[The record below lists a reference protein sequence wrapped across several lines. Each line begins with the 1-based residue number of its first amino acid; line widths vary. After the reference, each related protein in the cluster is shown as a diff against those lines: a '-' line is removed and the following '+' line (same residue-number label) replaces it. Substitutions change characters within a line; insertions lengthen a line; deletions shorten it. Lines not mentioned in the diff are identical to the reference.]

1 MNLKKLLDTVLALG
15 SNISIKEGKE
25 IHKSKLVTGITSK
38 GINGI
43 YHIYSRV
50 KESDDSKSYSCHI
63 KYNLKNE
70 KVDGVTCTCSTY
82 EEFSK
87 HKNNYVCKHII
98 ASIFSFYIVAKNK
111 LKKSNRNDNTIQE
124 KRDSAD
130 NYKKEIKLDLDIKS
144 IKEKNVFMF
153 DVQFRIGEGTSY
165 LVSKLNDFFYAIENK
180 RPLRINGEFLFNPY
194 NMYFSEKDKELL
206 SFIID
211 GLKKNNE
218 IKIFEGKYLRLK
230 NNDIREFL
238 SLVSSDKK
246 IKLNYDYINYETF
259 VQKKNL
265 PLSFTLKLENESINL
280 ITKKK
285 LPIPLSNK
293 FDVFLYDRK
302 IYLPS
307 ISVTNSYFEFWKELK
322 RHGKIEYSK
331 ESSELIKVIKV
342 LSEISS
348 DVILS
353 EGIKKICRGFWSPKL
368 SFSTEN
374 ELIKC
379 KATIN
384 YFGKDINI
392 LENDSIEFFRD
403 LTLEDEIDRRL
414 ERLRFIKKNKDY
426 VFIGNDDE
434 YYEFL
439 SDGINELTSI
449 SNVIFNKSFEK
460 STLLNSNNIEAII
473 DGEEDNLYFK
483 FNIEDIDFIE
493 YKDILDALKD
503 GKKYYKSKK
512 SRLINLKDI
521 GMKNFLNML
530 DNLSYRKDLSQGI
543 LEVYKNKA
551 LFLENSIEGHNLS
564 FIRGNRILKAI
575 GDKLSNR
582 YESEIVQVKGFKGQL
597 RSYQLIGVNYL
608 KTLSNLG
615 FGGILAD
622 EMGLGKTIQII
633 SFLLEE
639 KNLKEDNKKS
649 LIVAP
654 TSLLY
659 NWKAE
664 FEKFAPGIKVGVV
677 HGSKNARE
685 KVLMNINEFDV
696 LLTTYGTVK
705 NDINFYENEVF
716 DYYIIDEAQNIKN
729 PKAQI
734 TKVIKEINAKVKFA
748 LTGTPIENSII
759 ELWSIFD
766 FIMPGYLFDESA
778 FKEKFMH
785 RDEGEIEDLKLLINP
800 FILRRLKRDV
810 ISELPEKIEKKY
822 YVQMTSDQKLAYKNY
837 MKDVKI
843 RIKNGEEDK
852 ITIFSYLTRL
862 RQICLDP
869 SLVDENYEGKNGKF
883 NTAIDIINDVIE
895 SKYKIL
901 VFSQFTSVLR
911 KLRKELR
918 ARRIESKYLDGTT
931 VAKERV
937 RLVNEFNESEEPQV
951 FLISLKAGGTG
962 LNLTSAK
969 FVMHMDPWWNPAI
982 EDQATDRAH
991 RIGQKNIVEVI
1002 KLIAKDT
1009 IEENIIKLQ
1018 EDKREIINSVIS
1030 DDSLNINNISKL
1042 TNEEILDL
1050 FK

>member
-1 MNLKKLLDTVLALG
+1 MNLRKLLDAVLALG

-25 IHKSKLVTGITSK
+25 IYKSKLVTGITSK
-38 GINGI
+38 GIEGI
-43 YHIYSRV
+43 YHIYSKV
-50 KESDDSKSYSCHI
+50 KEDDDSKSYSCHI

-70 KVDGVTCTCSTY
+70 KVDGATCTCNTY
-82 EEFSK
+82 KEFSK
-87 HKNNYVCKHII
+87 YKNNYVCKHII

-111 LKKSNRNDNTIQE
+111 IKKSNKSDNIIP
-124 KRDSAD
+124 KKKNISD
-130 NYKKEIKLDLDIKS
+130 NYKKEIKLDLDIRS
-144 IKEKNVFMF
+144 IKEKNIFMF
-153 DVQFRIGEGTSY
+153 DIQFRIGEGTTY
-165 LVSKLNDFFYAIENK
+165 LVTKINEFFYAIENK
-180 RPLRINGEFLFNPY
+180 SQLRINGEFLFNPY
-194 NMYFSEKDKELL
+194 NMYFSERDKQLL
-206 SFIID
+206 LFVID
-211 GLKKNNE
+211 RFKENNE
-218 IKIFEGKYLRLK
+218 VKIIEGKYLRLK

-238 SLVSSDKK
+238 SLVSNDKK

-259 VQKKNL
+259 VYKENL
-265 PLSFTLKLENESINL
+265 PLSFTLKLENEIVNL
-280 ITKKK
+280 TTKKK

-307 ISVTNSYFEFWKELK
+307 ISVSNSYFEFWKELK
-322 RHGKIEYSK
+322 KQGKIEYSK
-331 ESSELIKVIKV
+331 ESNKLIKVIKV

-348 DVILS
+348 DVVLS
-353 EGIKKICRGFWSPKL
+353 EGIKRICRRFWNPKL
-368 SFSTEN
+368 SFFTEN
-374 ELIKC
+374 ELVKC
-379 KATIN
+379 KATIS
-384 YFGKDINI
+384 YFGKEINI

-414 ERLRFIKKNKDY
+414 ERLRFIKKNKY
-426 VFIGNDDE
+426 YIFIGNDDE

-439 SDGINELTSI
+439 SEGINELTLI
-449 SNVIFNKSFEK
+449 SKVIFNKSFKK
-460 STLLNSNNIEAII
+460 SNLLNSNNIEAII
-473 DGEEDNLYFK
+473 EGEEDNLYFK
-483 FNIEDIDFIE
+483 FNIEDIDFSE
-493 YKDILDALKD
+493 YKDILEALKD

-521 GMKNFLNML
+521 GMNNFLTML
-530 DNLSYRKDLSQGI
+530 DNLSYRKDLSKGI
-543 LEVYKNKA
+543 LEVDKNKA
-551 LFLENSIEGHNLS
+551 LFLENSIEGNNLS
-564 FIRGNRILKAI
+564 FIRGKKIVKAI
-575 GDKLSNR
+575 ADKLSNR
-582 YESEIVQVKGFKGQL
+582 NETEISQVKGFKGQL
-597 RSYQLIGVNYL
+597 RNYQLVGINYL
-608 KTLSNLG
+608 KALSNLG

-639 KNLKEDNKKS
+639 KNLQENNKKS

-664 FEKFAPGIKVGVV
+664 FEKFAPDIKVGIV

-685 KVLMNINEFDV
+685 KILININEFDV
-696 LLTTYGTVK
+696 LLTTYGTIK
-705 NDINFYENEVF
+705 NDISFYENEVF
-716 DYYIIDEAQNIKN
+716 DYCIIDEAQNIKN
-729 PKAQI
+729 PKAQN

-748 LTGTPIENSII
+748 LTGTPIENSLI

-766 FIMPGYLFDESA
+766 FIMPGYLFDDSS
-778 FKEKFMH
+778 FKEKFMN
-785 RDEGEIEDLKLLINP
+785 RDEDELKELKLLINP

-810 ISELPEKIEKKY
+810 IFELPEKIEKKY
-822 YVQMTSDQKLAYKNY
+822 YVQMTPEQKLAYKSY
-837 MKDVKI
+837 MKDVKLN
-843 RIKNGEEDK
+843 IKNGEGDK

-883 NTAIDIINDVIE
+883 NTAIYIIDDVIE

-901 VFSQFTSVLR
+901 VFSQFTSVLK
-911 KLRKELR
+911 KLRKELS
-918 ARRIESKYLDGTT
+918 ARRIESKYLDGTIG
-931 VAKERV
+931 AKERV

>member
-1 MNLKKLLDTVLALG
+1 MNLRKLLDALLALG

-25 IHKSKLVTGITSK
+25 IHKLKLVRGMTSK
-38 GINGI
+38 SIDGV
-43 YHIYSRV
+43 YHIYSKV
-50 KESDDSKSYSCHI
+50 KEEDDSKSYSCHI

-70 KVDGVTCTCSTY
+70 KIDGATCTCNTY

-98 ASIFSFYIVAKNK
+98 ASVFSFYIVAKNK
-111 LKKSNRNDNTIQE
+111 IKKSNKSDNIIPKKRNI
-124 KRDSAD
+124 SD
-130 NYKKEIKLDLDIKS
+130 NYKKEIKLDLDIRS

-153 DVQFRIGEGTSY
+153 DVQFRIGEGTTY
-165 LVSKLNDFFYAIENK
+165 LVTKLNEFFYAIENK
-180 RPLRINGEFLFNPY
+180 SQLRINGEFLFNPY
-194 NMYFSEKDKELL
+194 NMYFSEIDKQLL
-206 SFIID
+206 LFVINRF
-211 GLKKNNE
+211 KENNE
-218 IKIFEGKYLRLK
+218 IKIIEGKYLRLRD
-230 NNDIREFL
+230 NYIREFL
-238 SLVSSDKK
+238 ALVSNDKK

-259 VQKKNL
+259 VYKENL
-265 PLSFTLKLENESINL
+265 PLSFTLKLENEIVNL
-280 ITKKK
+280 TTKKK

-307 ISVTNSYFEFWKELK
+307 ISVSNSYFEFWKELK
-322 RHGKIEYSK
+322 KQGKIEYSK
-331 ESSELIKVIKV
+331 ESIKVIKVIKV

-348 DVILS
+348 DVVLS
-353 EGIKKICRGFWSPKL
+353 EGIKRICRRFWNPKL
-368 SFSTEN
+368 SFFTEN
-374 ELIKC
+374 ELVKC
-379 KATIN
+379 KVTIN
-384 YFGKDINI
+384 YFGRDINI

-414 ERLRFIKKNKDY
+414 ERLRFIKKNKNY
-426 VFIGNDDE
+426 IFIGNDDE

-439 SDGINELTSI
+439 SEGINELTLI
-449 SNVIFNKSFEK
+449 SKVIFNKSFEK
-460 STLLNSNNIEAII
+460 SNLLNSNNIEAII
-473 DGEEDNLYFK
+473 EGEEDNLYFK
-483 FNIEDIDFIE
+483 FNIEDIDFSE

-521 GMKNFLNML
+521 GMNNFLTML
-530 DNLSYRKDLSQGI
+530 DNLSYRKDLSKGI
-543 LEVYKNKA
+543 LEVDKNKA
-551 LFLENSIEGHNLS
+551 LFLENSIEGNNLS
-564 FIRGNRILKAI
+564 FIRGKKIVKAI
-575 GDKLSNR
+575 GDKLYSRN
-582 YESEIVQVKGFKGQL
+582 YTEISQVKGFNGQL
-597 RSYQLIGVNYL
+597 RNYQLVGLNYL
-608 KTLSNLG
+608 RSLSNLG
-615 FGGILAD
+615 FGGILSD

-639 KNLKEDNKKS
+639 KNLQENNKKS

-664 FEKFAPGIKVGVV
+664 FEKFAPDIKVGIV

-685 KVLMNINEFDV
+685 KILININEFDV
-696 LLTTYGTVK
+696 LITTYGTIK

-716 DYYIIDEAQNIKN
+716 DYCIIDEAQNIKN
-729 PKAQI
+729 PKAQN
-734 TKVIKEINAKVKFA
+734 TKVIKKINAKVKFA
-748 LTGTPIENSII
+748 LTGTPIENSIV

-766 FIMPGYLFDESA
+766 FIMPGYLFDESS

-785 RDEGEIEDLKLLINP
+785 RDEDELKELKLLINP
-800 FILRRLKRDV
+800 FILRRLKKDV
-810 ISELPEKIEKKY
+810 IFELPEKIEKKY
-822 YVQMTSDQKLAYKNY
+822 YVQMTPEQKLAYKSY
-837 MKDVKI
+837 MKDVKLS
-843 RIKNGEEDK
+843 IKNGEGDK

-869 SLVDENYEGKNGKF
+869 SLVDGNYEGKNGKF
-883 NTAIDIINDVIE
+883 NTAIDIIDDVIE

-901 VFSQFTSVLR
+901 VFSQFTSVLK

-918 ARRIESKYLDGTT
+918 ARRIESKYLDGTIG
-931 VAKERV
+931 AKERV

-1030 DDSLNINNISKL
+1030 EDSLNMNNISKL